1 MSATDLEVQRMN
13 SKIFRSN
20 LLTSML
26 VLVIT
31 LVLIMGVLFNYFEA
45 QLQRE
50 LVSEASYIT
59 NALEYEGVSYIND
72 FKNSDKRITLIDKDG
87 TVLADTSAD
96 EEELDNHK
104 EREEV
109 KEAFKSGSGSSVR
122 YSDTLMKKTIYYAT
136 LLKDGTVLRVS
147 TTQDSVIIILL
158 GLMYPLILVIV
169 IVLLLTLYLSHR
181 VSKSIINPLNNLD
194 LDNPEKNETYEELTP
209 LLKKVAT
216 QKRKIDDQL
225 KLAEQ
230 KQEEFRLIT
239 ENMNEGFLV
248 IDHNTNLLTYNSAAL
263 KLLEIDAAQKGSVL
277 AVNRT
282 RGFRDVVHKVLQG
295 EHAENKISLDD
306 KHYDLI
312 ANPVYG
318 ENKVI
323 GAVIVILDVTETV
336 NREMLRSEFTSN
348 VSHELKTPLTSI
360 SGFAEMMMAGG
371 VGEETVIDFS
381 KTIYDEAQ
389 RLISLVGDIIKIS
402 ELDEKTVDFEHE
414 VVDLSEIS
422 KAVADRLKPAADKKN
437 VTINVLGGTSKV
449 TGVRKIIDEMIT
461 NLVDNAIK
469 YNKDNG
475 VVDII
480 VTSNENASEII
491 VRDTG
496 IGIPQSEQSRVFERF
511 YCVDKSHSKNIGGTG
526 LGLSIVKHGAMYH
539 NAQVTLES
547 EVDKGTSVKLKFEK

>member
-1 MSATDLEVQRMN
+1 MN

-31 LVLIMGVLFNYFEA
+31 LVLIMGVLFDYFEA

-59 NALEYEGVSYIND
+59 NALEYEGVNYIND
-72 FKNSDKRITLIDKDG
+72 FKNADKRITLIDRDG
-87 TVLADTSAD
+87 TVIADTSAD
-96 EEELDNHK
+96 EKELDNHK
-104 EREEV
+104 DREEV

-136 LLKDGTVLRVS
+136 LLKNGTVLRVS

-158 GLMYPLILVIV
+158 GLMYPIILVIV

-194 LDNPEKNETYEELTP
+194 LDNPENNVTYEELTP
-209 LLKKVAT
+209 LLKKVAS
-216 QKRKIDDQL
+216 QKRKIDEQL
-225 KLAEQ
+225 KQAEQ

-239 ENMNEGFLV
+239 ENMAEGFLV
-248 IDHNTNLLTYNSAAL
+248 IDHQTNLLTYNSAAL
-263 KLLEIDAAQKGSVL
+263 KLLDITEVQKGSVL

-282 RGFRDVVHKVLQG
+282 KGFRDVVHKVLTG
-295 EHAENKISLDD
+295 EHTENTINIDD

-312 ANPVYG
+312 ANPVYD

-323 GAVIVILDVTETV
+323 GAVIVILDVTESV
-336 NREMLRSEFTSN
+336 DRETLRSEFTSN

-360 SGFAEMMMAGG
+360 SGFAEMMMSGDTNK
-371 VGEETVIDFS
+371 ETVMDFS

-402 ELDEKTVDFEHE
+402 ELDERTTEFEQE
-414 VVDLSEIS
+414 IVDLAELSNQ
-422 KAVADRLKPAADKKN
+422 VAERLKPAADSKN
-437 VTINVLGGTSKV
+437 ITINVLGGVSKI
-449 TGVRKIIDEMIT
+449 TGVKKILDEMIS

-475 VVDII
+475 TVDII
-480 VTSNENASEII
+480 VTNTENAAELI

-539 NAQVTLES
+539 NAQVSLES
-547 EVDKGTSVKLKFEK
+547 ILDKGTSVKLKFNK

>member
-1 MSATDLEVQRMN
+1 MN

-31 LVLIMGVLFNYFEA
+31 LVLIMGVLFDYFEA

-59 NALEYEGVSYIND
+59 NALEYEGVNYIND
-72 FKNSDKRITLIDKDG
+72 FKNADKRITLIDRDG
-87 TVLADTSAD
+87 TVIADTSAD
-96 EEELDNHK
+96 EKELDNHK
-104 EREEV
+104 DREEV

-136 LLKDGTVLRVS
+136 LLKNGTVLRVS

-158 GLMYPLILVIV
+158 GLMYPIILVIV

-194 LDNPEKNETYEELTP
+194 LDNPESNVTYEELTP
-209 LLKKVAT
+209 LLKKVAS
-216 QKRKIDDQL
+216 QKRKIDEQL
-225 KLAEQ
+225 KQAEQ
-230 KQEEFRLIT
+230 KQEEFKLIT
-239 ENMNEGFLV
+239 ENMAEGFLV
-248 IDHNTNLLTYNSAAL
+248 IDHQTNLLTYNSAAL
-263 KLLEIDAAQKGSVL
+263 KLLDITEVQKGSVL

-282 RGFRDVVHKVLQG
+282 KGFRDVVHKVLTG
-295 EHAENKISLDD
+295 EHTENTINIDD

-312 ANPVYG
+312 ANPVYD

-323 GAVIVILDVTETV
+323 GAVIVILDVTESV
-336 NREMLRSEFTSN
+336 DRETLRSEFTSN

-360 SGFAEMMMAGG
+360 SGFAEMMMSGDTNK
-371 VGEETVIDFS
+371 ETVMDFS

-402 ELDEKTVDFEHE
+402 ELDERTTEFEQE
-414 VVDLSEIS
+414 IVDLAELSNQ
-422 KAVADRLKPAADKKN
+422 VAERLKPAADSKN
-437 VTINVLGGTSKV
+437 ITINVLGGVSKI
-449 TGVRKIIDEMIT
+449 TGVKKILDEMIS

-475 VVDII
+475 TVDII
-480 VTSNENASEII
+480 VTNTENAAELI

-539 NAQVTLES
+539 NAQVSLES
-547 EVDKGTSVKLKFEK
+547 ILDKGTSVKLKFNK

>member
-1 MSATDLEVQRMN
+1 MN

-31 LVLIMGVLFNYFEA
+31 LVLIMGVLFDYFEA

-59 NALEYEGVSYIND
+59 NALEYEGVNYIND
-72 FKNSDKRITLIDKDG
+72 FKNADKRITLIDRDG
-87 TVLADTSAD
+87 TVIADTSAD
-96 EEELDNHK
+96 EKELDNHK
-104 EREEV
+104 DREEV

-136 LLKDGTVLRVS
+136 LLKNGTVLRVS

-158 GLMYPLILVIV
+158 GLMYPIILVIV

-194 LDNPEKNETYEELTP
+194 LDNPENNVTYEELTP
-209 LLKKVAT
+209 LLKKVAS
-216 QKRKIDDQL
+216 QKRKIDEQL
-225 KLAEQ
+225 KQAEQ

-239 ENMNEGFLV
+239 ENMAEGFLV
-248 IDHNTNLLTYNSAAL
+248 IDHQTNLLTYNSAAL
-263 KLLEIDAAQKGSVL
+263 KLLDITEVQKGSVL

-282 RGFRDVVHKVLQG
+282 KGFRDVVHKVLTG
-295 EHAENKISLDD
+295 EHTENTINIDD

-312 ANPVYG
+312 ANPVYD

-323 GAVIVILDVTETV
+323 GAVIVILDVTESV
-336 NREMLRSEFTSN
+336 DRETLRSEFTSN

-360 SGFAEMMMAGG
+360 SGFAEMMMSGDTNK
-371 VGEETVIDFS
+371 ETVMDFS

-402 ELDEKTVDFEHE
+402 ELDERTTEFEQE
-414 VVDLSEIS
+414 IVDLAELSNQ
-422 KAVADRLKPAADKKN
+422 VAERLKPAADSKN
-437 VTINVLGGTSKV
+437 ITINVLGGVSKI
-449 TGVRKIIDEMIT
+449 TGVRKILDEMIS

-475 VVDII
+475 TVDII
-480 VTSNENASEII
+480 VTNTENAAELI

-539 NAQVTLES
+539 NAQVSLES
-547 EVDKGTSVKLKFEK
+547 VLDKGTSVKLKFNK

>member
-1 MSATDLEVQRMN
+1 MN

-31 LVLIMGVLFNYFEA
+31 LVLIMGVLFDYFEA

-59 NALEYEGVSYIND
+59 NALEYEGVNYIND
-72 FKNSDKRITLIDKDG
+72 FKNADKRITLIDRDG
-87 TVLADTSAD
+87 TVIADTSAD
-96 EEELDNHK
+96 EKELDNHK
-104 EREEV
+104 DREEV

-136 LLKDGTVLRVS
+136 LLKNGTVLRVS

-158 GLMYPLILVIV
+158 GLMYPIILVIV

-194 LDNPEKNETYEELTP
+194 LDNPENNVTYEELTP
-209 LLKKVAT
+209 LLKKVAS
-216 QKRKIDDQL
+216 QKRKIDEQL
-225 KLAEQ
+225 KQAEQ

-239 ENMNEGFLV
+239 ENMAEGFLV
-248 IDHNTNLLTYNSAAL
+248 IDHQTNLLTYNSAAL
-263 KLLEIDAAQKGSVL
+263 KLLDITEVQKGSVL

-282 RGFRDVVHKVLQG
+282 KGFRDVVHKVLTG
-295 EHAENKISLDD
+295 EHTENTINIDD

-312 ANPVYG
+312 ANPVYD

-323 GAVIVILDVTETV
+323 GAVIVILDVTESV
-336 NREMLRSEFTSN
+336 DRETLRSEFTSN

-360 SGFAEMMMAGG
+360 SGFAEMMMSGDTNK
-371 VGEETVIDFS
+371 ETVMDFS

-402 ELDEKTVDFEHE
+402 ELDERTTEFEQE
-414 VVDLSEIS
+414 IVDLAELSNQ
-422 KAVADRLKPAADKKN
+422 VAERLKPAADSKN
-437 VTINVLGGTSKV
+437 ITINVLGGVSKI
-449 TGVRKIIDEMIT
+449 TGVRKILDEMIS

-475 VVDII
+475 TVDII
-480 VTSNENASEII
+480 VTNTENAAELI

-526 LGLSIVKHGAMYH
+526 LGLYIVKHGAMYH
-539 NAQVTLES
+539 NAQVSLES
-547 EVDKGTSVKLKFEK
+547 ILDKGTSVKLKFNK

>member
-1 MSATDLEVQRMN
+1 MMN

-31 LVLIMGVLFNYFEA
+31 LVLIMGVLFDYFEA

-59 NALEYEGVSYIND
+59 NALEYEGVNYIND
-72 FKNSDKRITLIDKDG
+72 FKNADKRITLIDRDG
-87 TVLADTSAD
+87 TVIADTSAD
-96 EEELDNHK
+96 EKELDNHK
-104 EREEV
+104 DREEV

-136 LLKDGTVLRVS
+136 LLKNGTVLRVS

-158 GLMYPLILVIV
+158 GLMYPIILVIV

-194 LDNPEKNETYEELTP
+194 LDNPENNVTYEELTP
-209 LLKKVAT
+209 LLKKVAS
-216 QKRKIDDQL
+216 QKRKIDEQL
-225 KLAEQ
+225 KQAEQ

-239 ENMNEGFLV
+239 ENMAEGFLV
-248 IDHNTNLLTYNSAAL
+248 IDHQTNLLTYNSAAL
-263 KLLEIDAAQKGSVL
+263 KLLDITEVQKGSVL

-282 RGFRDVVHKVLQG
+282 KGFRDVVHKVLTG
-295 EHAENKISLDD
+295 EHTENTINIDD

-312 ANPVYG
+312 ANPVYD

-323 GAVIVILDVTETV
+323 GAVIVILDVTESV
-336 NREMLRSEFTSN
+336 DRETLRSEFTSN

-360 SGFAEMMMAGG
+360 SGFAEMMMSGDTNK
-371 VGEETVIDFS
+371 ETVMDFS

-402 ELDEKTVDFEHE
+402 ELDERTTEFEQE
-414 VVDLSEIS
+414 IVDLAELSNQ
-422 KAVADRLKPAADKKN
+422 VAERLKPAADSKN
-437 VTINVLGGTSKV
+437 ITINVLGGVSKI
-449 TGVRKIIDEMIT
+449 TGVRKILDEMIS

-475 VVDII
+475 TVDII
-480 VTSNENASEII
+480 VTNTENAAELI

-526 LGLSIVKHGAMYH
+526 LGLSIVKHGAIYH

-547 EVDKGTSVKLKFEK
+547 ELDKGTTVKIKFEK

>member
-1 MSATDLEVQRMN
+1 MN

-31 LVLIMGVLFNYFEA
+31 LVLIMGVLFDYFEA

-59 NALEYEGVSYIND
+59 NALEYEGVNYIND
-72 FKNSDKRITLIDKDG
+72 FKNADKRITLIDRDG
-87 TVLADTSAD
+87 TVIADTSAD
-96 EEELDNHK
+96 EKELDNHK
-104 EREEV
+104 DREEV

-136 LLKDGTVLRVS
+136 LLKNGTVLRVS

-158 GLMYPLILVIV
+158 GLMYPIILVIV

-194 LDNPEKNETYEELTP
+194 LDNPENNVTYEELTP
-209 LLKKVAT
+209 LLKKVAS
-216 QKRKIDDQL
+216 QKRRIDEQL

-263 KLLEIDAAQKGSVL
+263 KLLDIDADQKGSVL
-277 AVNRT
+277 AVNRAK
-282 RGFRDVVHKVLQG
+282 GFRDVVHKVLQG
-295 EHAENKISLDD
+295 EHAENKINLDD

-312 ANPVYG
+312 ANPVYS

-360 SGFAEMMMAGG
+360 SGFAEMMMSGG
-371 VGEETVIDFS
+371 VGEETVMDFS

-402 ELDEKTVDFEHE
+402 ELDEKTIEFEHE

-422 KAVADRLKPAADKKN
+422 KNVADRLKPAADKKN

-449 TGVRKIIDEMIT
+449 TGVKKIIDEMIT

-475 VVDII
+475 VVDVI
-480 VTSNENASEII
+480 VTSNEKAAEVI

-539 NAQVTLES
+539 NAQVSLES
-547 EVDKGTSVKLKFEK
+547 ILDKGTSVKLKFNK

>member
-1 MSATDLEVQRMN
+1 MN

-31 LVLIMGVLFNYFEA
+31 LVLIMGVLFDYFEA

-59 NALEYEGVSYIND
+59 NALEYEGVNYIND
-72 FKNSDKRITLIDKDG
+72 FKNADKRITLIDRDG
-87 TVLADTSAD
+87 TVIADTSAD
-96 EEELDNHK
+96 EKELDNHK
-104 EREEV
+104 DREEV

-136 LLKDGTVLRVS
+136 LLKNGTVLRVS

-158 GLMYPLILVIV
+158 GLMYPIILVIV

-194 LDNPEKNETYEELTP
+194 LDNPENNVTYEELTP
-209 LLKKVAT
+209 LLKKVVS
-216 QKRKIDDQL
+216 QKRKIDEQL
-225 KLAEQ
+225 KQAEQ

-239 ENMNEGFLV
+239 ENMAEGFLV
-248 IDHNTNLLTYNSAAL
+248 IDHQTNLLTYNSAAL
-263 KLLEIDAAQKGSVL
+263 KLLDITEVQKGSVL

-282 RGFRDVVHKVLQG
+282 KGFRDVVHKVLTG
-295 EHAENKISLDD
+295 EHTENTINIDD

-312 ANPVYG
+312 ANPVYD

-323 GAVIVILDVTETV
+323 GAVIVILDVTESV
-336 NREMLRSEFTSN
+336 DRETLRSEFTSN

-360 SGFAEMMMAGG
+360 SGFAEMMMSGDTNK
-371 VGEETVIDFS
+371 ETVMDFS

-402 ELDEKTVDFEHE
+402 ELDERTTEFEQE
-414 VVDLSEIS
+414 IVDLAELSNQ
-422 KAVADRLKPAADKKN
+422 VAERLKPAADSKN
-437 VTINVLGGTSKV
+437 ITINVLGGVSKI
-449 TGVRKIIDEMIT
+449 TGVKKILDEMIS

-475 VVDII
+475 TVDII
-480 VTSNENASEII
+480 VTNTENAAELI

-539 NAQVTLES
+539 NAQVSLES
-547 EVDKGTSVKLKFEK
+547 ILDKGTSVKLKFNK

>member
-1 MSATDLEVQRMN
+1 MN

-31 LVLIMGVLFNYFEA
+31 LVLIMGVLFDYFEA

-59 NALEYEGVSYIND
+59 NALEYEGVNYIND
-72 FKNSDKRITLIDKDG
+72 FKNADKRITLIDRDG
-87 TVLADTSAD
+87 TVIADTSAD
-96 EEELDNHK
+96 EKELDNHK
-104 EREEV
+104 DREEV

-136 LLKDGTVLRVS
+136 LLKNGTVLRVS

-158 GLMYPLILVIV
+158 GLMYPIILVIV

-194 LDNPEKNETYEELTP
+194 LDNPENNVTYEELTP
-209 LLKKVAT
+209 LLKKVAS
-216 QKRKIDDQL
+216 QKRKIDEQL
-225 KLAEQ
+225 KQAEQ

-239 ENMNEGFLV
+239 ENMAEGFLV
-248 IDHNTNLLTYNSAAL
+248 IDHQTNLLTYNSAAL
-263 KLLEIDAAQKGSVL
+263 KLLDITEVQKGSVL

-282 RGFRDVVHKVLQG
+282 KGFRDVVHKVLTG
-295 EHAENKISLDD
+295 EHTENTINIDD

-312 ANPVYG
+312 ANPVYD

-323 GAVIVILDVTETV
+323 GAVIVILDVTESV
-336 NREMLRSEFTSN
+336 DRETLRSEFTSN

-360 SGFAEMMMAGG
+360 SGFAEMMMLGDTNK
-371 VGEETVIDFS
+371 ETVMDFS

-402 ELDEKTVDFEHE
+402 ELDERTTEFEQE
-414 VVDLSEIS
+414 IVDLAELSNQ
-422 KAVADRLKPAADKKN
+422 VAERLKPAADSKN
-437 VTINVLGGTSKV
+437 ITINVLGGVSKI
-449 TGVRKIIDEMIT
+449 TGVRKILDEMIS

-475 VVDII
+475 TVDII
-480 VTSNENASEII
+480 VTNTENAAELI

-539 NAQVTLES
+539 NAQVSLES
-547 EVDKGTSVKLKFEK
+547 ILDKGTSVKLKFNK

>member
-1 MSATDLEVQRMN
+1 MN

-31 LVLIMGVLFNYFEA
+31 LVLIMGVLFDYFEA

-59 NALEYEGVSYIND
+59 NALEYEGVNYIND
-72 FKNSDKRITLIDKDG
+72 FKNADKRITLIDRDG
-87 TVLADTSAD
+87 TVIADTSAD
-96 EEELDNHK
+96 EKELDNHK
-104 EREEV
+104 DREEV

-136 LLKDGTVLRVS
+136 LLQDGTVLRVS

-158 GLMYPLILVIV
+158 GLMYPIILVIV

-194 LDNPEKNETYEELTP
+194 LDNPENNVTYEELTP
-209 LLKKVAT
+209 LLKKVAS
-216 QKRKIDDQL
+216 QKRKINEQL
-225 KLAEQ
+225 KQAEQ

-239 ENMNEGFLV
+239 ENMAEGFLV
-248 IDHNTNLLTYNSAAL
+248 IDHQTNLLTYNSAAL
-263 KLLEIDAAQKGSVL
+263 KLLDITEVQKGSVL

-282 RGFRDVVHKVLQG
+282 KGFRDVVHKVLTG
-295 EHAENKISLDD
+295 EHTENTINIDD

-312 ANPVYG
+312 ANPVYD

-323 GAVIVILDVTETV
+323 GAVIVILDVTESV
-336 NREMLRSEFTSN
+336 DRETLRSEFTSN

-360 SGFAEMMMAGG
+360 SGFAEMMMLGDTNK
-371 VGEETVIDFS
+371 ETVMDFS

-402 ELDEKTVDFEHE
+402 ELDERTTEFEQE
-414 VVDLSEIS
+414 IVDLAELSNQ
-422 KAVADRLKPAADKKN
+422 VAERLKPAADSKN
-437 VTINVLGGTSKV
+437 ITINVLGGVSKI
-449 TGVRKIIDEMIT
+449 TGVRKILDEMIS

-475 VVDII
+475 TVDII
-480 VTSNENASEII
+480 VTNTENAAELI

-539 NAQVTLES
+539 NAQVSLES
-547 EVDKGTSVKLKFEK
+547 VLDKGTSVKLKFNK

>member
-1 MSATDLEVQRMN
+1 MMN

-59 NALEYEGVSYIND
+59 NALEYEGVNYIND
-72 FKNSDKRITLIDKDG
+72 FKNADKRITLIDRDG
-87 TVLADTSAD
+87 TVIADTSAD
-96 EEELDNHK
+96 EKELDNHK
-104 EREEV
+104 DREEV

-136 LLKDGTVLRVS
+136 LLKNGTVLRVS

-158 GLMYPLILVIV
+158 GLMYPIILVIV

-194 LDNPEKNETYEELTP
+194 LDNPENNVTYEELTP
-209 LLKKVAT
+209 LLKKVAS
-216 QKRKIDDQL
+216 QKRKIDEQL
-225 KLAEQ
+225 KQAEQ

-239 ENMNEGFLV
+239 ENMAEGFLV
-248 IDHNTNLLTYNSAAL
+248 IDHQTNLLTYNSAAL
-263 KLLEIDAAQKGSVL
+263 KLLDITEVQKGSVL

-282 RGFRDVVHKVLQG
+282 KGFRDVVHKVLTG
-295 EHAENKISLDD
+295 EHTENTINIDD

-312 ANPVYG
+312 ANPVYD

-323 GAVIVILDVTETV
+323 GAVIVILDVTESV
-336 NREMLRSEFTSN
+336 DRETLRSEFTSN

-360 SGFAEMMMAGG
+360 SGFAEMMMSGDTNK
-371 VGEETVIDFS
+371 ETVMDFS

-402 ELDEKTVDFEHE
+402 ELDERTTEFEQE
-414 VVDLSEIS
+414 IVDLAELSNQ
-422 KAVADRLKPAADKKN
+422 VAERLKPAADSKN
-437 VTINVLGGTSKV
+437 ITINVLGGVSKI
-449 TGVRKIIDEMIT
+449 TGVRKILDEMIS

-475 VVDII
+475 TVDII
-480 VTSNENASEII
+480 VTNTENAAELI

-539 NAQVTLES
+539 NAQVSLES
-547 EVDKGTSVKLKFEK
+547 ILDKGTSVKLKFNK

>member
-1 MSATDLEVQRMN
+1 MN

-31 LVLIMGVLFNYFEA
+31 LVLIMGVLFDYFEA

-59 NALEYEGVSYIND
+59 NALEYEGVNYIND
-72 FKNSDKRITLIDKDG
+72 FKNADKRITLIDRDG
-87 TVLADTSAD
+87 TVIADTSAD
-96 EEELDNHK
+96 EKELDNHK
-104 EREEV
+104 DREEV

-136 LLKDGTVLRVS
+136 LLKNGTVLRVS

-158 GLMYPLILVIV
+158 GLMYPIILVIV

-194 LDNPEKNETYEELTP
+194 LDNPENNVTYEELTP
-209 LLKKVAT
+209 LLKKVAS
-216 QKRKIDDQL
+216 QKRKIDEQL
-225 KLAEQ
+225 KQAEQ

-239 ENMNEGFLV
+239 ENMAEGFLV
-248 IDHNTNLLTYNSAAL
+248 IDHQTNLLTYNSAAL
-263 KLLEIDAAQKGSVL
+263 KLLDITEVQKGSVL

-282 RGFRDVVHKVLQG
+282 KGFRDVVHKVLTG
-295 EHAENKISLDD
+295 EHTENTINIDD

-312 ANPVYG
+312 ANPVYD

-323 GAVIVILDVTETV
+323 GAVIVILDVTESV
-336 NREMLRSEFTSN
+336 DRETLRSEFTSN

-360 SGFAEMMMAGG
+360 SGFAEMMMSGDTNK
-371 VGEETVIDFS
+371 ETVMDFS

-402 ELDEKTVDFEHE
+402 ELDERTTEFEQE
-414 VVDLSEIS
+414 IVDLAELSNQ
-422 KAVADRLKPAADKKN
+422 VAERLKPAADSKN
-437 VTINVLGGTSKV
+437 ITINVLGGVSKI
-449 TGVRKIIDEMIT
+449 TGVRKILDEMIS

-475 VVDII
+475 TVDII
-480 VTSNENASEII
+480 VTNTENAAELI

-526 LGLSIVKHGAMYH
+526 LGLSIVKHAVQYH
-539 NAQVTLES
+539 GGKVALDS
-547 EVDKGTSVKLKFEK
+547 KLGKGTTITIEF

>member
-1 MSATDLEVQRMN
+1 MN

-31 LVLIMGVLFNYFEA
+31 LVLIMGVLFDYFEA

-59 NALEYEGVSYIND
+59 NALEYEGVNYIND
-72 FKNSDKRITLIDKDG
+72 FKNADKRITLIDRDG
-87 TVLADTSAD
+87 TVIADTSAD
-96 EEELDNHK
+96 EKELDNHK
-104 EREEV
+104 DREEV

-122 YSDTLMKKTIYYAT
+122 YSDTLMKTTIYYAT
-136 LLKDGTVLRVS
+136 LLKNGTVLRVS

-158 GLMYPLILVIV
+158 GLMYPIILVIV

-194 LDNPEKNETYEELTP
+194 LDNPENNVTYEELTP
-209 LLKKVAT
+209 LLKKVAS
-216 QKRKIDDQL
+216 QKRKIDEQL
-225 KLAEQ
+225 KQAEQ

-239 ENMNEGFLV
+239 ENMAEGFLV
-248 IDHNTNLLTYNSAAL
+248 IDHQTNLLTYNSAAL
-263 KLLEIDAAQKGSVL
+263 KLLDITEVQKGSVL

-282 RGFRDVVHKVLQG
+282 KGFRDVVHKVLTG
-295 EHAENKISLDD
+295 EHTENTINIDD

-312 ANPVYG
+312 ANPVYD

-323 GAVIVILDVTETV
+323 GAVIVILDVTESV
-336 NREMLRSEFTSN
+336 DRETLRSEFTSN

-360 SGFAEMMMAGG
+360 SGFAEMMMSGDTNK
-371 VGEETVIDFS
+371 ETVMDFS

-402 ELDEKTVDFEHE
+402 ELDERTTEFEQE
-414 VVDLSEIS
+414 IVDLAELSNQ
-422 KAVADRLKPAADKKN
+422 VAERLKPAADSKN
-437 VTINVLGGTSKV
+437 ITINVLGGVSKI
-449 TGVRKIIDEMIT
+449 TGVKKILDEMIS

-475 VVDII
+475 TVDII
-480 VTSNENASEII
+480 VTNTENAAELI

-539 NAQVTLES
+539 NAQVSLES
-547 EVDKGTSVKLKFEK
+547 ILDKGTSVKLKFNK

>member
-1 MSATDLEVQRMN
+1 MN

-31 LVLIMGVLFNYFEA
+31 LVLIMGVLFDYFEA

-59 NALEYEGVSYIND
+59 NALEYEGVNYIND
-72 FKNSDKRITLIDKDG
+72 FKNADKRITLIDRDG
-87 TVLADTSAD
+87 TVIADTSAD
-96 EEELDNHK
+96 EKELDNHK
-104 EREEV
+104 DREEV

-136 LLKDGTVLRVS
+136 LLKNGTVLRVS

-158 GLMYPLILVIV
+158 GLMYPIILVIV

-194 LDNPEKNETYEELTP
+194 LDNPENNVTYEELTP
-209 LLKKVAT
+209 LLKKVAS
-216 QKRKIDDQL
+216 QKRKIDEQL
-225 KLAEQ
+225 KQAEQ

-239 ENMNEGFLV
+239 ENMAEGFLV
-248 IDHNTNLLTYNSAAL
+248 IDHQTNLLTYNSAAL
-263 KLLEIDAAQKGSVL
+263 KLLDITEVQKGSVL
-277 AVNRT
+277 AVNRAK
-282 RGFRDVVHKVLQG
+282 GFRDVVHKVLTG
-295 EHAENKISLDD
+295 EHTENTINIDD

-312 ANPVYG
+312 ANPVYD

-323 GAVIVILDVTETV
+323 GAVIVILDVTESV
-336 NREMLRSEFTSN
+336 DRETLRSEFTSN

-360 SGFAEMMMAGG
+360 SGFAEMMMSGDTNK
-371 VGEETVIDFS
+371 ETVMDFS

-402 ELDEKTVDFEHE
+402 ELDERTTEFEQE
-414 VVDLSEIS
+414 IVDLAELSNQ
-422 KAVADRLKPAADKKN
+422 VAERLKPAADSKN
-437 VTINVLGGTSKV
+437 ITINVLGGVSKI
-449 TGVRKIIDEMIT
+449 TGVRKILDEMIS

-475 VVDII
+475 TVDII
-480 VTSNENASEII
+480 VTNTENAAELI

-539 NAQVTLES
+539 NAQVSLES
-547 EVDKGTSVKLKFEK
+547 ILDKGTSVKLKFNK

>member
-1 MSATDLEVQRMN
+1 MN

-31 LVLIMGVLFNYFEA
+31 LVLIMGVLFDYFEA

-59 NALEYEGVSYIND
+59 NALEYEGVNYIND
-72 FKNSDKRITLIDKDG
+72 FKNADKRITLIDRDG
-87 TVLADTSAD
+87 TVIADTSAD
-96 EEELDNHK
+96 EKELDNHK
-104 EREEV
+104 DREEV

-136 LLKDGTVLRVS
+136 LLKNGTVLRVS

-158 GLMYPLILVIV
+158 GLMYPIILVIV

-194 LDNPEKNETYEELTP
+194 LDNPENNVTYEELTP
-209 LLKKVAT
+209 LLKKVAS
-216 QKRKIDDQL
+216 QKRKIDEQL
-225 KLAEQ
+225 KQAEQ

-239 ENMNEGFLV
+239 ENMAEGFLV
-248 IDHNTNLLTYNSAAL
+248 IDHQTNLLTYNSAAL
-263 KLLEIDAAQKGSVL
+263 KLLDITEVQKGSVL

-282 RGFRDVVHKVLQG
+282 KGFRDVVHKVLTG
-295 EHAENKISLDD
+295 EHTENTINIDD

-312 ANPVYG
+312 ANPVYD

-323 GAVIVILDVTETV
+323 GAVIVILDVTESV
-336 NREMLRSEFTSN
+336 DRETLRSEFTSN

-360 SGFAEMMMAGG
+360 SGFAEMMMSGDTNK
-371 VGEETVIDFS
+371 ETVMDFS

-402 ELDEKTVDFEHE
+402 ELDERTTEFEQE
-414 VVDLSEIS
+414 IVDLAELSNQ
-422 KAVADRLKPAADKKN
+422 VAERLKPAADSKN
-437 VTINVLGGTSKV
+437 ITINVLGGVSKI
-449 TGVRKIIDEMIT
+449 TGVRKILDEMIS

-475 VVDII
+475 TVDII
-480 VTSNENASEII
+480 VTNTENAAELI

-539 NAQVTLES
+539 NAQVSLES
-547 EVDKGTSVKLKFEK
+547 ILDKGTSVKLKFNK

>member
-1 MSATDLEVQRMN
+1 MN

-31 LVLIMGVLFNYFEA
+31 LVLIMGVLFDYFEA

-59 NALEYEGVSYIND
+59 NALEYEGVNYIND
-72 FKNSDKRITLIDKDG
+72 FKNADKRITLIDRDG
-87 TVLADTSAD
+87 TVIADTSAD
-96 EEELDNHK
+96 EKELDNHK
-104 EREEV
+104 DREEV
-109 KEAFKSGSGSSVR
+109 KEALKSGSGSSVR

-136 LLKDGTVLRVS
+136 LLKNGTVLRVS

-158 GLMYPLILVIV
+158 GLMYPIILVIV

-194 LDNPEKNETYEELTP
+194 LDNPENNVTYEELTP
-209 LLKKVAT
+209 LLKKVAS
-216 QKRKIDDQL
+216 QKRKIDEQL
-225 KLAEQ
+225 KQAEQ

-239 ENMNEGFLV
+239 ENMAEGFLV
-248 IDHNTNLLTYNSAAL
+248 IDHQTNLLTYNSAAL
-263 KLLEIDAAQKGSVL
+263 KLLDITEVQKGSVL
-277 AVNRT
+277 AVNRAK
-282 RGFRDVVHKVLQG
+282 GFRDVVHKVLTG
-295 EHAENKISLDD
+295 EHAENTINIDD

-312 ANPVYG
+312 ANPVYD

-323 GAVIVILDVTETV
+323 GAVIVILDVTESV
-336 NREMLRSEFTSN
+336 DRETLRSEFTSN

-360 SGFAEMMMAGG
+360 SGFAEMMMSGDTNK
-371 VGEETVIDFS
+371 ETVMDFS

-402 ELDEKTVDFEHE
+402 ELDERTTEFEQE
-414 VVDLSEIS
+414 IVDLAELSNQ
-422 KAVADRLKPAADKKN
+422 VAERLKPAADSKN
-437 VTINVLGGTSKV
+437 ITINVLGGVSKI
-449 TGVRKIIDEMIT
+449 TGVRKILDEMIS

-475 VVDII
+475 TVDII
-480 VTSNENASEII
+480 VTNTENAAELI

-539 NAQVTLES
+539 NAQVSLES
-547 EVDKGTSVKLKFEK
+547 ILDKGTSVKLKFNK

>member
-1 MSATDLEVQRMN
+1 MN

-31 LVLIMGVLFNYFEA
+31 LVLIMGVLFEYFEA

-59 NALEYEGVSYIND
+59 NALEYEGVNYIND
-72 FKNSDKRITLIDKDG
+72 FKNADKRITLIDRDG
-87 TVLADTSAD
+87 TVIADTSAD
-96 EEELDNHK
+96 EKELDNHK
-104 EREEV
+104 DREEV

-136 LLKDGTVLRVS
+136 LLKNGTVLRVS

-158 GLMYPLILVIV
+158 GLMYPIILVIV

-194 LDNPEKNETYEELTP
+194 LDNPENNVTYEELTP
-209 LLKKVAT
+209 LLKKVAS
-216 QKRKIDDQL
+216 QKRKIDEQL
-225 KLAEQ
+225 KQAEQ

-239 ENMNEGFLV
+239 ENMAEGFLV
-248 IDHNTNLLTYNSAAL
+248 IDHQTNLLTYNSAAL
-263 KLLEIDAAQKGSVL
+263 KLLDITEVQKGSVL

-282 RGFRDVVHKVLQG
+282 KGFRDVVHKVLTG
-295 EHAENKISLDD
+295 EHTENTINIDD

-312 ANPVYG
+312 ANPVYD

-323 GAVIVILDVTETV
+323 GAVIVILDVTESV
-336 NREMLRSEFTSN
+336 DRETLRSEFTSN

-360 SGFAEMMMAGG
+360 SGFAEMMMSGDTNK
-371 VGEETVIDFS
+371 ETVMDFS

-402 ELDEKTVDFEHE
+402 ELDERTTEFEQE
-414 VVDLSEIS
+414 IVDLAELSNQ
-422 KAVADRLKPAADKKN
+422 VAERLKPAADSKN
-437 VTINVLGGTSKV
+437 ITINVLGGVSKI
-449 TGVRKIIDEMIT
+449 TGVRKILDEMIS

-475 VVDII
+475 TVDII
-480 VTSNENASEII
+480 VTNTENAAELI

-539 NAQVTLES
+539 NAQVSLES
-547 EVDKGTSVKLKFEK
+547 ILDKGTSVKLKFNK

>member
-1 MSATDLEVQRMN
+1 MN

-31 LVLIMGVLFNYFEA
+31 LVLIMGVLFDYFEA

-59 NALEYEGVSYIND
+59 NALEYEGVNYIND
-72 FKNSDKRITLIDKDG
+72 FKNADKRITLIDRDG
-87 TVLADTSAD
+87 TVIADTSAD
-96 EEELDNHK
+96 EKELDNHK
-104 EREEV
+104 DREEV

-136 LLKDGTVLRVS
+136 LLKNGTVLRVS

-158 GLMYPLILVIV
+158 GLMYPIILVIV

-194 LDNPEKNETYEELTP
+194 LDNPENNVTYEELTP
-209 LLKKVAT
+209 LLKKVVS
-216 QKRKIDDQL
+216 QKRKIDEQL
-225 KLAEQ
+225 KQAEQ

-239 ENMNEGFLV
+239 ENMAEGFLV
-248 IDHNTNLLTYNSAAL
+248 IDHQTNLLTYNSAAL
-263 KLLEIDAAQKGSVL
+263 KLLDITEVQKGSVL

-282 RGFRDVVHKVLQG
+282 KGFRDVVHKVLTG
-295 EHAENKISLDD
+295 EHTENTINIDD

-312 ANPVYG
+312 ANPVYD

-323 GAVIVILDVTETV
+323 GAVIVILDVTESV
-336 NREMLRSEFTSN
+336 DRETLRSEFTSN

-360 SGFAEMMMAGG
+360 SGFAEMMMSGDTNK
-371 VGEETVIDFS
+371 ETVMDFS

-402 ELDEKTVDFEHE
+402 ELDERTTEFEQE
-414 VVDLSEIS
+414 IVDLAELSNQ
-422 KAVADRLKPAADKKN
+422 VAERLKPAADSKN
-437 VTINVLGGTSKV
+437 ITINVLGGVSKI
-449 TGVRKIIDEMIT
+449 TGVRKILDEMIS

-475 VVDII
+475 TVDII
-480 VTSNENASEII
+480 VTNTENAAELI

-539 NAQVTLES
+539 NAQVSLES
-547 EVDKGTSVKLKFEK
+547 ILDKGTSVKLKFNK